1 MKKLIT
7 KNISKGLF
15 CLSVSS
21 FLASCAATQTALEY
35 RNLETTSKLS
45 QTVFLN
51 PVTDNQ
57 KTIFLQIKN
66 TSSKPLTIDPILV
79 RGLTLKGY
87 QVLSNPNKAHYWL
100 QVNIKSIEKMNANE
114 SQSALLGGYGSVLGS
129 IGAGASLG
137 ALSHHNQGVLVGG
150 LAGGLASIAAD
161 ALIKN
166 VNYTMITD
174 VQISERTNDTILEKS
189 TARLSNGSSSHITQT
204 SQKNSAY
211 QKYQTRIVSTANK
224 VNLSLDKA
232 KDAFESDLAN
242 TLLGIF

>member
-15 CLSVSS
+15 CLSVSA

-87 QVLSNPNKAHYWL
+87 QVLSNPSKAHYWL

-150 LAGGLASIAAD
+150 LAGGLVSIAAD

-189 TARLSNGSSSHITQT
+189 TARLSNGSASHITQT